1 MSYNEKDRLK
11 LTWYLSRSVCLL
23 RIRGLDNDYHWL
35 GPLMC

>member
-23 RIRGLDNDYHWL
+23 RIRGLDNHYHWF